1 MKFLYSLA
9 PNSFKNIGNF
19 LKSFPNKIYSVEIKI
34 KSRSNDQASSS
45 NTKIDLDE
53 DITLEHKQ
61 TIFDQISRQPI
72 LKQHNDLSSSTI
84 NTQQEKKSDLSQQQ
98 IIDNVNGIAKSLEK
112 FGNKTSLS
120 SLISLNLILKQLV
133 QLLQRYPEVS
143 SYAIRQRIHSKLL
156 RIRDKTDSFYNLVNA
171 EKGNATKNPQ
181 MNYKKILNEN
191 SRQILSMFGHA
202 DQPKGR
208 GIRVLSIDGGGTKG
222 LTSIEILRQIEQ
234 QHGKPIHEIFDLI
247 CGVSTGAI
255 IAMLLGALRISI
267 DECESYY
274 RQVSSYLFK
283 TDILRGTSRLLWTH
297 AYYDTAIFE
306 KVLKETYGERV
317 MIHSKRDKDCP
328 YIVVISAIVNMP
340 TLEPYLFR
348 NYDLHPSSKPLSYFQ
363 GGSSHKIW
371 EAVRA
376 SSAAPGFFEEFTLNK
391 HVHQDGGI
399 LINNPTAVAVHEAKL
414 LWPKEEIQCVVS
426 LGSGRHIPPHL
437 NKYPDDCIE
446 SDVSLSSLK
455 HKITRLID
463 SATDT
468 EMIHRLMQDMMPNDV
483 YYRFNPTLTDPSSI
497 DENRSEKL
505 QQLSYD
511 AQMYLRKNGHKFSKA
526 LEQLSLK
533 RRRKQICMDY
543 LNHKYQIYF

>member
-61 TIFDQISRQPI
+61 SIFDQISRQPI

-274 RQVSSYLFK
+274 R
-283 TDILRGTSRLLWTH
+283 
-297 AYYDTAIFE
+297 
-306 KVLKETYGERV
+306 
-317 MIHSKRDKDCP
+317 
-328 YIVVISAIVNMP
+328 
-340 TLEPYLFR
+340 
-348 NYDLHPSSKPLSYFQ
+348 
-363 GGSSHKIW
+363 GSSHKIW

-526 LEQLSLK
+526 LEQL
-533 RRRKQICMDY
+533 
-543 LNHKYQIYF
+543 